1 MPYRGSSTRSPIE
14 YNRRR
19 VKEHCYSVY
28 IVASYSGVLYIGMT
42 SDLQER
48 VWQHK
53 NGVFEGFTKKY
64 KCRRLVFFEKYGQ
77 VAHAIRRE
85 NQLKGWTRARKIALI
100 ESMNPRWQDLSENW
114 GREIL
119 FPQQSKAEGDGAIA
133 NRVVLK
139 IPENG

>member
-1 MPYRGSSTRSPIE
+1 
-14 YNRRR
+14 

-64 KCRRLVFFEKYGQ
+64 KCHRLVFFERFSH

-85 NQLKGWTRARKIALI
+85 KQLKGWTRVRKIALI

-119 FPQQSKAEGDGAIA
+119 FPQQSKAEGDAAIA
-133 NRVVLK
+133 KRIILK
-139 IPENG
+139 VPGTG